1 MSSADNLNLRA
12 FVAFDHRNLFDRLLA
27 NSAIPRDEHYAT
39 IIEIKEMIFTA
50 AAQVA
55 AKQDSFDSQFALLVD
70 EKYGSRVVLNAHHKN
85 LLVALAVERN
95 EAPQFTLE
103 YGQDWKSHADAL
115 DPNFIKVLIRWSS
128 DKALNIPTTTL
139 LQEVFQWTSQTD
151 RGLLLEIIPEDNKTA
166 LLISAASEIVNL
178 DISPTFW
185 KIPLPQSQ
193 EEAKKIVQASQVNSH
208 ELPRVFIL
216 GGARSGEEAR
226 SQILPFLKIP
236 GISGWAVGR
245 GIWGDATEKYISGSI
260 SSDECMELIIHEL
273 TEFLRILKPIQA
285 SSLREDQDKR

>member
-27 NSAIPRDEHYAT
+27 NSTIPRDEHFAT
-39 IIEIKEMIFTA
+39 IIQIKEMIFTA
-50 AAQVA
+50 AAQVE
-55 AKQDSFDSQFALLVD
+55 AKQDGLDSQFALLVD
-70 EKYGSRVVLNAHHKN
+70 EKYGARVVADAHSKN

-103 YGQDWKSHADAL
+103 YGDDWKSHADAL
-115 DPNFIKVLIRWSS
+115 NPNFIKVLIRWSS
-128 DKALNIPTTTL
+128 DEALNIPTTTL

-151 RGLLLEIIPEDNKTA
+151 RGLLLEIIPENNNTA

-185 KIPLPQSQ
+185 KIPLPQSL

-208 ELPRVFIL
+208 ELPKIFIL

-245 GIWGDATEKYISGSI
+245 GIWGDATEKYISGLI
-260 SSDECMELIIHEL
+260 SSDECIEMMTQELN
-273 TEFLRILKPIQA
+273 EFLRILKPIQA
-285 SSLREDQDKR
+285 SSLHEDQDKR

>member
-193 EEAKKIVQASQVNSH
+193 EEAKKIVQAIQSKSQ
-208 ELPRVFIL
+208 ELPKIFIL
-216 GGARSGEEAR
+216 GGARSGEDAR

-245 GIWGDATEKYISGSI
+245 GIWGDATEKYISGLI
-260 SSDECMELIIHEL
+260 SSEECIEMMIQELN
-273 TEFLRILKPIQA
+273 EFLRILKPIQA
-285 SSLREDQDKR
+285 SSLHEDQDKR

>member
-27 NSAIPRDEHYAT
+27 NSTIPRDEHFAT
-39 IIEIKEMIFTA
+39 IIQIKEMIFTA
-50 AAQVA
+50 AAQVE
-55 AKQDSFDSQFALLVD
+55 AKQDGLDSQFALLVD
-70 EKYGSRVVLNAHHKN
+70 EKYGARVVADAHSKN

-103 YGQDWKSHADAL
+103 YGDDWKSHADAL
-115 DPNFIKVLIRWSS
+115 NPNFIKVLIRWSS
-128 DKALNIPTTTL
+128 DEALNIPTTTL

-151 RGLLLEIIPEDNKTA
+151 RGLLLEIIPEDNNTA

-185 KIPLPQSQ
+185 KIPFPQSL

-208 ELPRVFIL
+208 ELPKIFIL

-245 GIWGDATEKYISGSI
+245 GIWGDATEKYISGLI
-260 SSDECMELIIHEL
+260 SSDECIEMMTQELN
-273 TEFLRILKPIQA
+273 EFLRILKPIQA
-285 SSLREDQDKR
+285 SSLHEDQDKR

>member
-39 IIEIKEMIFTA
+39 IIQIKEMIFTA

-55 AKQDSFDSQFALLVD
+55 AKQDDLASHFALLVD

-103 YGQDWKSHADAL
+103 YGDDWKSHADAL
-115 DPNFIKVLIRWSS
+115 NPNFIKVLIRWSS
-128 DKALNIPTTTL
+128 DEALNIPTTTL

-151 RGLLLEIIPEDNKTA
+151 RGLLLEIIPEDNNTA

-193 EEAKKIVQASQVNSH
+193 EEAKKIVEASQVNSQ
-208 ELPRVFIL
+208 ELPKVFIL
-216 GGARSGEEAR
+216 GGARSGEDAR
-226 SQILPFLKIP
+226 SQIIPFLKIP

-260 SSDECMELIIHEL
+260 SSDECIGLIIHEL
-273 TEFLRILKPIQA
+273 TEFLRILKPA
-285 SSLREDQDKR
+285 T

>member
-27 NSAIPRDEHYAT
+27 SSAIPRDEHYAT
-39 IIEIKEMIFTA
+39 IIQIKEMIFTA

-55 AKQDSFDSQFALLVD
+55 AKQDDLASHFALLVD
-70 EKYGSRVVLNAHHKN
+70 EKYGSRVVADAHSKN

-115 DPNFIKVLIRWSS
+115 NPNFIKVLIRWSS

-151 RGLLLEIIPEDNKTA
+151 RGLLLEIIPEDNNTA

-185 KIPLPQSQ
+185 KIPLPQSL

-208 ELPRVFIL
+208 ELPKIFIL

-245 GIWGDATEKYISGSI
+245 GIWGDATEKYISGLI
-260 SSDECMELIIHEL
+260 SSDECRELIIHEL
-273 TEFLRILKPIQA
+273 TEFLRILKPA
-285 SSLREDQDKR
+285 T

>member
-27 NSAIPRDEHYAT
+27 SSAIPRDEHYAT
-39 IIEIKEMIFTA
+39 IIQIKEMIFTA
-50 AAQVA
+50 AVQVA
-55 AKQDSFDSQFALLVD
+55 ATQDGLDSQFALLVD
-70 EKYGSRVVLNAHHKN
+70 EKYASRVVLNAHHKN

-103 YGQDWKSHADAL
+103 YGDDWKSHADAL
-115 DPNFIKVLIRWSS
+115 NPNFIKVLIRWSS

-151 RGLLLEIIPEDNKTA
+151 RGLLLEIIPEDNNTA

-208 ELPRVFIL
+208 ELPKIFIL

-245 GIWGDATEKYISGSI
+245 GIWGDATEKYISGLI
-260 SSDECMELIIHEL
+260 SSDECIEMMTQELN
-273 TEFLRILKPIQA
+273 EFLRILKPIQA
-285 SSLREDQDKR
+285 SSLHEDQDKR

>member
-27 NSAIPRDEHYAT
+27 NSTIPRDEHFAT
-39 IIEIKEMIFTA
+39 IIQIKEMIFTA
-50 AAQVA
+50 AAQVE
-55 AKQDSFDSQFALLVD
+55 AKQDGLDSQFALLVD
-70 EKYGSRVVLNAHHKN
+70 EKYGARVVADAHSKN

-115 DPNFIKVLIRWSS
+115 NPNFIKVLIRWSS

-151 RGLLLEIIPEDNKTA
+151 RGLLLEIIPEDNNTA

-208 ELPRVFIL
+208 ELPKIFIL

-245 GIWGDATEKYISGSI
+245 GIWGDATEKYISGLI
-260 SSDECMELIIHEL
+260 SSDECIEMMTQELN
-273 TEFLRILKPIQA
+273 EFLRILKPIQA
-285 SSLREDQDKR
+285 